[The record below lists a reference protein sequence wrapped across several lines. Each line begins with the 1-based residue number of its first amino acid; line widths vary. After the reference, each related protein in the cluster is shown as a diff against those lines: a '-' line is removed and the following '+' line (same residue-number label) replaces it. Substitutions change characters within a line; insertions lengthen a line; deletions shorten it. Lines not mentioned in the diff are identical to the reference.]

1 MRVYRYFRKTHKW
14 VGILLSV
21 VFLNSAITGILL
33 LEKKEFAWI
42 QPPTLTGAEGK
53 VEDFISTRKL
63 VEIVLSCGGTNFRS
77 LEDIDRIDFRP
88 GNRVFKVQSRHNYAE
103 IQVDAVTGEILS
115 TAWRPSDM
123 LEDMHDGSYYAD
135 WLHAT
140 LMPVAGGG
148 LVLLTVSGLYL
159 WLAAWLR
166 KRRQQRK

>member
-1 MRVYRYFRKTHKW
+1 MRVYQYFRKTHKW

-21 VFLNSAITGILL
+21 VFLNSAVTGILL
-33 LEKKEFAWI
+33 LEKKNYAWI

-53 VEDFISTRKL
+53 AEDFISTRNL
-63 VEIVLSCGGTNFRS
+63 VEIVLSQDSPNFRS

-88 GNRVFKVQSRHNYAE
+88 DHRVFKVHSKHNYAE

-115 TAWRPSDM
+115 TAWRPSDL

-140 LMPVAGGG
+140 LMPVTGGG
-148 LVLLTVSGLYL
+148 LVLLTVSGIYL
-159 WLAAWLR
+159 WLATWLR
-166 KRRQQRK
+166 KRRQKRK

>member
-1 MRVYRYFRKTHKW
+1 MRVYQYFRKTHKW

-21 VFLNSAITGILL
+21 VFLNSALTGILL
-33 LEKKEFAWI
+33 LEKKNYAWI
-42 QPPTLTGAEGK
+42 QPPTLTGSERKA
-53 VEDFISTRKL
+53 EDFVSTRNL
-63 VEIVLSCGGTNFRS
+63 VEIVLSQDSTNFRS

-88 GNRVFKVQSRHNYAE
+88 DQRVFKVHSKHNYAE

-115 TAWRPSDM
+115 SAWRPSDL

-148 LVLLTVSGLYL
+148 LVLLSVSGIYL

-166 KRRQQRK
+166 KRRQKRK

>member
-1 MRVYRYFRKTHKW
+1 MRIYQYFRKTHKW
-14 VGILLSV
+14 AGILLSV
-21 VFLNSAITGILL
+21 VFLNSALTGILL
-33 LEKKEFAWI
+33 LEKKKYVWI
-42 QPPTLTGAEGK
+42 QPPTLTGSQGK
-53 VEDFISTRKL
+53 AEDFISTRNL
-63 VEIVLSCGGTNFRS
+63 VEIVLSQDSTSFRS

-88 GNRVFKVQSRHNYAE
+88 GKRVFKVLSKHNYAE

-148 LVLLTVSGLYL
+148 LLLLTVSGLYL

>member
-1 MRVYRYFRKTHKW
+1 MRVYRFFRKTHKW

-21 VFLNSAITGILL
+21 VFLNSAMTGILL
-33 LEKKEFAWI
+33 LEKKKFACI
-42 QPPTLTGAEGK
+42 QPPTLTGAEGT

-63 VEIVLSCGGTNFRS
+63 FEIVLSRAGTNFRS
-77 LEDIDRIDFRP
+77 LEDVDRIDFRP
-88 GNRVFKVQSRHNYAE
+88 GKRVFKVQSKHNYAE

-115 TAWRPSDM
+115 TVWRPSDL

-148 LVLLTVSGLYL
+148 LVLLSVSGLYL
-159 WLAAWLR
+159 WLAPKVR
-166 KRRQQRK
+166 KRRQ

>member
-21 VFLNSAITGILL
+21 VFLNLAITGILL
-33 LEKKEFAWI
+33 LEKKKFAWI
-42 QPPTLTGAEGK
+42 QPPTLTGTEGK
-53 VEDFISTRKL
+53 VEDFISSRKL
-63 VEIVLSCGGTNFRS
+63 IEIVLSRGGTNFRS
-77 LEDIDRIDFRP
+77 LEDIDRIDLRP
-88 GNRVFKVQSRHNYAE
+88 DKRVFKVHSKHNYAE

-148 LVLLTVSGLYL
+148 LLLLTVSGLYL

-166 KRRQQRK
+166 KRRQKRK

>member
-1 MRVYRYFRKTHKW
+1 MRVYQYFRKTHKW

-21 VFLNSAITGILL
+21 VFLNSALTGILL
-33 LEKKEFAWI
+33 LEKKKFAWI

-53 VEDFISTRKL
+53 AEDFISTRKL
-63 VEIVLSCGGTNFRS
+63 VEIVLSQDGTNFRS

-88 GNRVFKVQSRHNYAE
+88 GKRVFKVQSKHNYAE

-123 LEDMHDGSYYAD
+123 LENMHDGSYYAD

-148 LVLLTVSGLYL
+148 LVLLSVSGLYL
-159 WLAAWLR
+159 WLAPKVR
-166 KRRQQRK
+166 KRRQKRK

>member
-14 VGILLSV
+14 VGIMLSV
-21 VFLNSAITGILL
+21 VFLNLAITGILL
-33 LEKKEFAWI
+33 LEKKKFAWI
-42 QPPTLTGAEGK
+42 QPPTLTGTEGK
-53 VEDFISTRKL
+53 VEDFISPRKL
-63 VEIVLSCGGTNFRS
+63 IEIVLSRGGTNFRS

-88 GNRVFKVQSRHNYAE
+88 DKRVFKAHSKHNYAE
-103 IQVDAVTGEILS
+103 IQVDAVTGKILS

-148 LVLLTVSGLYL
+148 LLLLTVSGLYL